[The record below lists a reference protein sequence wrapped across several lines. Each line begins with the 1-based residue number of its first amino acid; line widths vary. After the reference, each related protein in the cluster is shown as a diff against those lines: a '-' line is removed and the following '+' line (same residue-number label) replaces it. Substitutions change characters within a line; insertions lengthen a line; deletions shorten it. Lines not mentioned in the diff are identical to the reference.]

1 MMNTI
6 EIAGDN
12 PQFVTSLLS
21 CFREIGY
28 ERAGGNGPLDLFV
41 YVIDPPPC
49 KEKAYD
55 DLLKAYQ
62 SSALTLL
69 ETVSGALPRLEK
81 GQGKRLCFVTG
92 LSSSINLAGE
102 IEGGPERIIS
112 AACNMA
118 IKTLFNRLRP
128 EGYTFRVYGVKD
140 FNSCGECPS
149 IADYC
154 VWNRSLEEESH
165 VHHSDENRLV
175 MRDRA
180 EKEYPW

>member
-1 MMNTI
+1 MKTI
-6 EIAGDN
+6 EIVGNN
-12 PQFVTSLLS
+12 PQFASSLLS
-21 CFREIGY
+21 CFREMGY
-28 ERAGGNGPLDLFV
+28 EGAPENGPTDLFV

-49 KEKAYD
+49 GEKAYD

-62 SSALTLL
+62 ASALRLL
-69 ETVSGALPRLEK
+69 ETVSNVLPRLEK
-81 GQGKRLCFVTG
+81 GQGRRLCFVTG
-92 LSSSINLAGE
+92 LSSSVNLAGE

-128 EGYTFRVYGVKD
+128 EGYTFRVYGVKNFD
-140 FNSCGECPS
+140 DDRECPA

-154 VWNRSLEEESH
+154 VRNRSLEEESP
-165 VHHSDENRLV
+165 VHSDENRLV
-175 MRDRA
+175 MRDKY

>member
-1 MMNTI
+1 MKIT

-12 PQFVTSLLS
+12 PQFAASLLS
-21 CFREIGY
+21 CFRDMGY
-28 ERAGGNGPLDLFV
+28 KGASGNGPLDLFV

-49 KEKAYD
+49 GESAYD
-55 DLLKAYQ
+55 DLLQAYQ
-62 SSALTLL
+62 SSALRLL

-81 GQGKRLCFVTG
+81 GTGRRLCFVTG

-128 EGYTFRVYGVKD
+128 EGYTFRVYGVKN
-140 FNSCGECPS
+140 FNSGGECPA

-154 VWNRSLEEESH
+154 VWNRSLEEESP
-165 VHHSDENRLV
+165 VHSDENRLV
-175 MRDRA
+175 MRDKS